1 MKRVIGK
8 MPSMMPPIE
17 INQVK
22 KENSL
27 VKGFVELEALFSAA
41 ASIDAIK
48 IFYAAKDGI
57 KSSTQT
63 IIELDL
69 TQKKYYTNLKK
80 LIDTG
85 LVERVNG
92 AYKHTTLGKI
102 GFKLTEELMIAIN
115 QKDRLDLV
123 DKLSKAKN
131 LTFEET
137 EEIMR
142 AILKETNLI
151 SGESITNLLRP
162 VRMTDTWDIF
172 LNDVLDLINN
182 AEKEIYFT
190 TQYLDIKIIESLI
203 KANQRNVILKLLISK
218 EKNIT
223 DAVHLL
229 LRSMLTNSKSLMSL
243 FGSIKSPDFR
253 YTEIPYTFIV
263 VDGKY
268 SIVEVPKPKDK
279 SFSLAFFFHNEKL
292 SERLRE
298 SFKAL
303 WENDSKNIDIKKIPE
318 IS

>member
-8 MPSMMPPIE
+8 IPSLMPPIE
-17 INQVK
+17 LVQVK
-22 KENSL
+22 KEDPQS
-27 VKGFVELEALFSAA
+27 KAFADLEELFSAA

-57 KSSTQT
+57 KSSTQA
-63 IIELDL
+63 IRELDL
-69 TQKKYYTNLKK
+69 TQKKYYTNLKR

-102 GFKLTEELMIAIN
+102 GYKLTEELMIAIN

-131 LTFEET
+131 ITFEET
-137 EEIMR
+137 EEIRR
-142 AILKETNLI
+142 AILKDTNLI
-151 SGESITNLLRP
+151 SGQRITDLLGP
-162 VRMTDTWDIF
+162 VRMTDTWDKVI
-172 LNDVLDLINN
+172 NDVLDLINN
-182 AEKEIYFT
+182 AEKEIYFA
-190 TQYLDIKIIESLI
+190 TQYFDMKVVESLLKAAQKNI
-203 KANQRNVILKLLISK
+203 KMKFLVGE

-229 LRSMLTNSKSLMSL
+229 LRSMLTDPKSLMSL
-243 FGSIKSPDFR
+243 FGSVKSPDLR
-253 YTEIPYTFIV
+253 YTELPYTFIV

-268 SIVEVPKPKDK
+268 SMVEVPKPYTK

-292 SERLRE
+292 SERLKE

-303 WENDSKNIDIKKIPE
+303 WENASE
-318 IS
+318 ILIQEKFPK